1 YAVSPTNS
9 SPSESSTGIGDD
21 PSLESAS
28 SWSSARVES
37 TVHPYLWNQWWAR
50 SRATLGSAQA
60 PCGVLP
66 TRTSRRD
73 RLGYSGSSLG
83 SAATRA
89 ALAESS
95 AINISTVVPNAPAL
109 SATECCD
116 ATGCGRGSGCIA
128 HEDVRPSHTIPSAF
142 ARLTPTL
149 PIGRRVWS
157 DYFVHTMI
165 APQFVVELPVYRAGT
180 ASPSRYT
187 SIP

>member
-1 YAVSPTNS
+1 LTQRQPAGARASRCLAKTRTCVWGVISQVCQFQYSITYAVSPTNS

-37 TVHPYLWNQWWAR
+37 MAHPYLWNQWWAR

-66 TRTSRRD
+66 TRTSKRD

-95 AINISTVVPNAPAL
+95 AINL
-109 SATECCD
+109 SA
-116 ATGCGRGSGCIA
+116 
-128 HEDVRPSHTIPSAF
+128 
-142 ARLTPTL
+142 
-149 PIGRRVWS
+149 
-157 DYFVHTMI
+157 
-165 APQFVVELPVYRAGT
+165 
-180 ASPSRYT
+180 
-187 SIP
+187 